1 MFFSELNLIIVRQLL
16 KQDQQLNAL
25 RTELSELTSQV
36 DLSDRTVDELRQQ
49 LQQTK
54 DQNALLKASKGELP

>member
-1 MFFSELNLIIVRQLL
+1 MLFSELNLIIVCELL

>member
-1 MFFSELNLIIVRQLL
+1 MFFSELNLIIVCELL

>member
-54 DQNALLKASKGELP
+54 DQNALLKASKGERP